1 MTRFSPE
8 YDYDRPTAD
17 LQFRCDCDGLVDA
30 VKRAAA
36 PSDSDFA
43 AYMGSKT
50 EYAVTFA
57 RLVMRKARNL
67 GLYTDER
74 VFRRAS

>member
-1 MTRFSPE
+1 MRE
-8 YDYDRPTAD
+8 G

-36 PSDSDFA
+36 PSDTDFA

-57 RLVMRKARNL
+57 KLVMRKARRL
-67 GLYTDER
+67 GLLPEEQQR
-74 VFRRAS
+74 QIAAIVARHQQKAS